1 MGVLWVLLVSG
12 NPFVV
17 DDRGAERVAGVAV
30 VFARRPS
37 TVINESDSR
46 AGNSVHKAGGLRAH
60 SAASRH
66 IAKVSR
72 SSAPATSCSRRVSPS
87 RIHGEQQA
95 ASTDRYKSVREK
107 SMVINKTIQ
116 LAVLVTVLLWEFK
129 TEAAT
134 TATKFCGRQLG
145 EIMSRVCHAY
155 NSPSWDVPTVVE
167 QTGAVVR
174 RKRQLGIADE
184 CCTIGCTW
192 EQLSKYCSISAYS
205 EAPLDEL
212 EAHMIADRSAEEEEQ
227 SRPDAPAVLSSDS
240 VASGSASTALSA
252 RREHLVKNVA
262 RAAPVVGT
270 VSPLLTWGRTLNT
283 DLPAADGD
291 RYAYIA
297 VYT

>member
-1 MGVLWVLLVSG
+1 
-12 NPFVV
+12 
-17 DDRGAERVAGVAV
+17 
-30 VFARRPS
+30 
-37 TVINESDSR
+37 
-46 AGNSVHKAGGLRAH
+46 
-60 SAASRH
+60 
-66 IAKVSR
+66 
-72 SSAPATSCSRRVSPS
+72 
-87 RIHGEQQA
+87 
-95 ASTDRYKSVREK
+95 
-107 SMVINKTIQ
+107 MVINKTIQ

-252 RREHLVKNVA
+252 RREVGRARSRGYGRARARGRRCWCRRKRRSGRRRTTLMGNTHLVKNVA

>member
-1 MGVLWVLLVSG
+1 
-12 NPFVV
+12 
-17 DDRGAERVAGVAV
+17 
-30 VFARRPS
+30 
-37 TVINESDSR
+37 
-46 AGNSVHKAGGLRAH
+46 
-60 SAASRH
+60 
-66 IAKVSR
+66 
-72 SSAPATSCSRRVSPS
+72 
-87 RIHGEQQA
+87 
-95 ASTDRYKSVREK
+95 
-107 SMVINKTIQ
+107 MVINKTIQ

>member
-1 MGVLWVLLVSG
+1 M
-12 NPFVV
+12 
-17 DDRGAERVAGVAV
+17 
-30 VFARRPS
+30 
-37 TVINESDSR
+37 
-46 AGNSVHKAGGLRAH
+46 
-60 SAASRH
+60 
-66 IAKVSR
+66 
-72 SSAPATSCSRRVSPS
+72 
-87 RIHGEQQA
+87 
-95 ASTDRYKSVREK
+95 K
-107 SMVINKTIQ
+107 SMMINIP
-116 LAVLVTVLLWEFK
+116 LAVLATALLCQSK

-134 TATKFCGRQLG
+134 TAVKFCGRQLG

-205 EAPLDEL
+205 ESPLDDL
-212 EAHMIADRSAEEEEQ
+212 EAHMIADRSAEQ
-227 SRPDAPAVLSSDS
+227 DGPSAPAMLGTDSTASSS
-240 VASGSASTALSA
+240 TGSARTGRAGSA
-252 RREHLVKNVA
+252 RRERLVKSVA

-283 DLPAADGD
+283 DLPAADQD